1 MKQLNHTLFSAD
13 PINLESVDK
22 DYRIYTD
29 INELYLTNTKTRTE
43 ERLDDL
49 YDLIERLEYRV
60 VELENKINDLEKPL
74 SVRERAVTLTSR
86 SGMQYIGTNEDGI
99 KMYLA

>member
-1 MKQLNHTLFSAD
+1 MEQLKSTLS
-13 PINLESVDK
+13 NS
-22 DYRIYTD
+22 
-29 INELYLTNTKTRTE
+29 NNKTRVE
-43 ERLDDL
+43 ERLDNL

-60 VELENKINDLEKPL
+60 VELENKIKDLKKPL
-74 SVRERAVTLTSR
+74 NIVDQEVIQTVD